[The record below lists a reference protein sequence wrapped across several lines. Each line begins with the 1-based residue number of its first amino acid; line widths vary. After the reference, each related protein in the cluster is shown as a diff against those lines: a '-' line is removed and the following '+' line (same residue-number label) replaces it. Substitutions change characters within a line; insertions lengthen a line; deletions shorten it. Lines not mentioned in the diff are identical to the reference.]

1 MFAID
6 HCQIQDPRLL
16 ATGEPSIDV
25 EGRAR
30 DPLSAADLFGLGP
43 GLVLP
48 QYPDD
53 LLLAEAAP
61 SHRPSPFS
69 GDGLYLISE
78 EFSGCRPPSVR
89 HNFGRQRR
97 HRSVVFPAAG
107 PEDREPTL
115 RHYRR
120 GKSHARLGHHTRPKS
135 NPTSF

>member
-6 HCQIQDPRLL
+6 HCQIQDPDLL

-30 DPLSAADLFGLGP
+30 DPVSAADLFGLGP

-78 EFSGCRPPSVR
+78 EFSGCRPGCRPALMNCEVR
-89 HNFGRQRR
+89 DARENGLAGMAE
-97 HRSVVFPAAG
+97 RSYGVLVLAP
-107 PEDREPTL
+107 
-115 RHYRR
+115 
-120 GKSHARLGHHTRPKS
+120 
-135 NPTSF
+135 

>member
-6 HCQIQDPRLL
+6 HCQIQDPDLL

-53 LLLAEAAP
+53 LLPAEAAP

-69 GDGLYLISE
+69 GDELYLISE
-78 EFSGCRPPSVR
+78 EFSGCSPNPTNEKAAIVQPRTLYRSSNHLGMTHPKPA
-89 HNFGRQRR
+89 NLRQRE
-97 HRSVVFPAAG
+97 G
-107 PEDREPTL
+107 
-115 RHYRR
+115 
-120 GKSHARLGHHTRPKS
+120 RPL
-135 NPTSF
+135 